1 MPIKP
6 ENRKRYPENWNEIS
20 LSIRKRANFTCE
32 CTGEC
37 GSDHGDRCSAPHMEK
52 VIRSFSFPEMWE
64 PAVRGDALDRVITII
79 LTTAH
84 LDHTPEN
91 CDPENL
97 RAFCQRCHLL
107 YDQDEHKRSATKTR
121 RKKHNQPKEIK

>member
-6 ENRKRYPENWNEIS
+6 ENRKRYPKNWNEIS

-37 GSDHGDRCSAPHMEK
+37 GSDHGDRCGAPHNEK
-52 VIRSFSFPEMWE
+52 VLRMLSFPEIWTPTIE
-64 PAVRGDALDRVITII
+64 VETDPSKKTITII

-107 YDQDEHKRSATKTR
+107 YDQDEHN
-121 RKKHNQPKEIK
+121 HNNQPKETT